1 MGGLW
6 PPVRCLLPRPHSPEE
21 FSEVHPWRAPSGER
35 VVSAAIA
42 EVGGSLW
49 VFFRVSLG
57 RHRGRVLSAQLGGAA
72 TWRRASGGG
81 GVRSGAGRGTEAP
94 RQLLIQE
101 QRLGSVRERRN
112 ALLGRPCFPMPRLFI
127 PKEGERGNVLL
138 AGPKR
143 CVGRLKRERQSLP
156 QDVLFWSSLRPQ
168 C

>member
-1 MGGLW
+1 MEGAKWRAGGERGDSGGGGQSLGIL
-6 PPVRCLLPRPHSPEE
+6 PGFARAAPRPCAL
-21 FSEVHPWRAPSGER
+21 V
-35 VVSAAIA
+35 AA
-42 EVGGSLW
+42 
-49 VFFRVSLG
+49 
-57 RHRGRVLSAQLGGAA
+57 QPGGAA

-101 QRLGSVRERRN
+101 QRLGSVKERRN

-143 CVGRLKRERQSLP
+143 CVRRLKRERQSLP